1 VFREG
6 CCFLTDRPLETF
18 ELLQIDPWP
27 GNTRNPI
34 DADQI
39 PARGFIGG
47 EGQVG
52 ENVQGLTAVSG
63 VAGGGGGPRDVVD
76 VPTVGGQEGV
86 GEVVRELPR
95 DDVVLT
101 VCLVGAKRRWINGTT
116 ARPSGG
122 GSSSSPA

>member
-27 GNTRNPI
+27 GYTGNPI

-47 EGQVG
+47 AGQVG
-52 ENVQGLTAVSG
+52 ENVHGLSTVSG
-63 VAGGGGGPRDVVD
+63 VAG
-76 VPTVGGQEGV
+76 V
-86 GEVVRELPR
+86 GEQGQAAEVRGTS
-95 DDVVLT
+95 LT
-101 VCLVGAKRRWINGTT
+101 FQRPEGRRAVRKWL
-116 ARPSGG
+116 
-122 GSSSSPA
+122 GSFHAMMWC